1 MLKLDSKK
9 KSKLNV
15 KKSSGIS
22 NGISELSLFSQ
33 FLTDELARL
42 LELSKLRQ
50 PQEVKS
56 AKQFETIHECIN
68 QAIELAKDEAKDK
81 HIYIDL
87 KWQKLILENANKFF
101 FDKNQLK
108 LVLLKILSNAIKHS
122 PEYTTINM
130 KINFEKHETYTDLW
144 PCWNLIVTVTD
155 SGKGFTESQLEKF

>member
-1 MLKLDSKK
+1 MMKLDSKK
-9 KSKLNV
+9 KSKPNV
-15 KKSSGIS
+15 KKNPGIN

-42 LELSKLRQ
+42 LELSKSGQ

-81 HIYIDL
+81 HIQIDL

-108 LVLLKILSNAIKHS
+108 LVLIKILSNAIKHS

-155 SGKGFTESQLEKF
+155 SGRGFTEA

>member
-1 MLKLDSKK
+1 MKLDSKK
-9 KSKLNV
+9 KSKPSV
-15 KKSSGIS
+15 KKNPGIN

-42 LELSKLRQ
+42 LELSKSGQ

-81 HIYIDL
+81 HINIDL

-108 LVLLKILSNAIKHS
+108 LVLIKILSNAIKHS

-144 PCWNLIVTVTD
+144 PCWNLIVTATD
-155 SGKGFTESQLEKF
+155 SGRGFTEA